1 MSASSWRW
9 QWTEK
14 WSEIDIIITLSILMN
29 LAEESPR
36 PMDGTSGSNDWIS
49 WSCRIAEHLRN
60 VERKRALQL
69 KASSLVSL
77 KSAKAERS
85 ILIDG
90 GFPWKGWKSSPMLC
104 GLAY

>member
-1 MSASSWRW
+1 MEP
-9 QWTEK
+9 WT
-14 WSEIDIIITLSILMN
+14 
-29 LAEESPR
+29 
-36 PMDGTSGSNDWIS
+36 DGGSNDWIS

-85 ILIDG
+85 ILIDD